1 MKTRE
6 ERIRYLVKRGQL
18 RSITILGR
26 LAFARDDLDRF
37 LAERQKDAQRKGR

>member
-1 MKTRE
+1 VKTCE

-18 RSITILGR
+18 RSITVLGR
-26 LAFARDDLDRF
+26 LAFVRDDLHRF